1 MKHSHWLM
9 QESLQLLS
17 CGLLDKITPP
27 SRPIRS
33 NNNNVLPADVFPRL
47 AQVAPLGLLHDWL
60 FSLLTFAVIG
70 QRISLLLCFLFS
82 SAWQRTKMDHAND
95 HHKRIQFYQ
104 TLGPKRYPKRR
115 NNTSICIT
123 ELSRLRFPPRQKVS
137 DGFLLLRAGTRSI
150 QRMLQNG
157 HVTKLVLFSCLN
169 SQGSLSPKLFDCV
182 KHLAFANVRQTINIH
197 INRAKRARTTDPGT
211 AVDNYWGPLGMSRP
225 LRPQGLHSI
234 RLGLTDKTNNMKTR
248 FRRGGYTK
256 IRPRSHLK
264 MPYSACFSR
273 LRENGDKFG

>member
-1 MKHSHWLM
+1 MKHSHWLI

-17 CGLLDKITPP
+17 CGLLNKITPP

-47 AQVAPLGLLHDWL
+47 APVAPLGLLHDWL

-82 SAWQRTKMDHAND
+82 SAWQRTKMDHANE

-104 TLGPKRYPKRR
+104 TIGPKRYLKRR

-137 DGFLLLRAGTRSI
+137 DSFLLLRAGTRSI

-182 KHLAFANVRQTINIH
+182 
-197 INRAKRARTTDPGT
+197 
-211 AVDNYWGPLGMSRP
+211 
-225 LRPQGLHSI
+225 
-234 RLGLTDKTNNMKTR
+234 
-248 FRRGGYTK
+248 
-256 IRPRSHLK
+256 
-264 MPYSACFSR
+264 
-273 LRENGDKFG
+273 